1 MGAKVIRFIFFGNY
15 FIGILAVALTIEA
28 TLQLDVPF
36 NSLAYYA
43 LIFCAPIVY
52 YTHAYMGALRLT
64 RSSNPRIAWYIKH
77 QLFLKWSQR
86 VLSLAGI
93 AIFLYLFTSNFQ
105 RILQLPAEYWI
116 IVLGILGV
124 AFLYYGL
131 LPAYFFNLNLRN
143 TGWLKPFIIGFIWAC
158 TANVL
163 PLILLKIESGQE
175 FPTDILWLWLFVK
188 NWMFCTVNAIM
199 FDIKDYAIDAN
210 KELKTF
216 VVRIGIRRTILYIL
230 IPLLLIG
237 MLSLLVFTSYE
248 RFPLLTVAINLIPFV
263 LTLLVA
269 YSMQHKKQILYYLI
283 VIDGL
288 ILVKALC
295 GILGALVR
303 HR

>member
-28 TLQLDVPF
+28 TLQLGVPF
-36 NSLAYYA
+36 NSLAYYG

-64 RSSNPRIAWYIKH
+64 RSSNPRVAWYIKH
-77 QLFLKWSQR
+77 QQFLRWSQW
-86 VLSLAGI
+86 VLSLASIGI
-93 AIFLYLFTSNFQ
+93 FTFLFATNFQ
-105 RILQLPAEYWI
+105 HILQLPPGYWI
-116 IVLGILGV
+116 MVLSILGV

-131 LPAYFFNLNLRN
+131 LPSYFFNLNLRN

-163 PLILLKIESGQE
+163 PLILLKIESGIG

-230 IPLLLIG
+230 IPLLFIG
-237 MLSLLVFTSYE
+237 MLSLIVFTSYE
-248 RFPLLTVAINLIPFV
+248 QFPLLTVIINLIPFV

-269 YSMQHKKQILYYLI
+269 YSMQHKRQILYYLI

-295 GILGALVR
+295 GIMGALLR
-303 HR
+303 P